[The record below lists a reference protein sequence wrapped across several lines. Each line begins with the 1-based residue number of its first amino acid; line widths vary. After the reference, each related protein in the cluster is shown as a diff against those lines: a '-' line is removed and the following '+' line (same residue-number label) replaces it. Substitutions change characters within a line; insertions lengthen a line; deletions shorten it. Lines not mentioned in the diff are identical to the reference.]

1 MFLWKNC
8 SWRLQ
13 KMISNNINLTKIFL
27 KSSFNSGRKRK
38 NRVLSIVL
46 YAGLAIYF
54 SVSIGYLSYE
64 IINALLSIHQE
75 EAFISLVMMAI
86 ISLTIFTSV
95 SSCLNTLYFAK
106 DNIHIL
112 PLPLKGRE
120 ILSSKTNVLLIYNY
134 IEEFMFGLVP
144 FGLYGYLTHQPTGFY
159 LMIIPV
165 LIFLPVIPLL
175 LVELIVIIIMSLT
188 NGVKNKNAVQ
198 MFTTVTSIIIILFA
212 TTTFSGNQS
221 EEQLMEML
229 NQANGLSKI
238 YANVFPTM
246 PLALSALA
254 KQNVLSL
261 LVLIVISIAAYILV
275 SVFCEKPYNKGMLG
289 CLFSSSGISKKR
301 INRETAY
308 KSKGLLYSYV
318 GKEFK
323 VYLRNPTF
331 FVQLILP
338 QLILS
343 PFMIILLSVSF
354 RSGGEDMDVLYEAI
368 NSRLYS
374 GYVFGAL
381 LLTAMFCSMYSYI
394 SPLAVSKDG
403 HDAYLMK
410 YVPVPFYKQLEY
422 KMSVDVIMSFF
433 SCFVS
438 VLLGSFLF
446 RVPIGLLA
454 LCTPVILLYCVL
466 HGFLIIFDARNP
478 KLNWTSEIEISKRNM
493 RMFLSLGYAMI
504 NMAIVAL
511 MTYLFNLNMILIG
524 VILCIVYAIIILI
537 SYTYIKKK
545 DIVLSHNF

>member
-1 MFLWKNC
+1 
-8 SWRLQ
+8 
-13 KMISNNINLTKIFL
+13 MIKNNINLTKIFL

>member
-1 MFLWKNC
+1 
-8 SWRLQ
+8 
-13 KMISNNINLTKIFL
+13 MISNNINLTKIFL